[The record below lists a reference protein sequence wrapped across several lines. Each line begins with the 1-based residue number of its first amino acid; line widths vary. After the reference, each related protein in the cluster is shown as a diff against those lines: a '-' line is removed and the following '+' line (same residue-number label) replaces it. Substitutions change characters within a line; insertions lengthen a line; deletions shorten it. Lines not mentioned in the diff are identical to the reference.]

1 MRFLLGPASL
11 LIVFSVCECQSSS
24 IERGGDSEYFF
35 PSGSVEAGQ
44 RAFSDLKFSPC
55 HAVVGRD
62 DLPVPTAV
70 DSGPA
75 LVSIQARKSRG
86 DLATAIIA
94 PSHSLAL
101 PGEIWADGRLS
112 RMGDYSEVMT
122 IRQLIDLVAFLK
134 SLEAPR

>member
-1 MRFLLGPASL
+1 LRFFLGPALL
-11 LIVFSVCECQSSS
+11 LIVFSVCACQSSS
-24 IERGGDSEYFF
+24 VERGSDGAYFL
-35 PSGSVEAGQ
+35 PTGSAEAGQ
-44 RAFSDLKFSPC
+44 RAFLDLKCSAC

-62 DLPVPTAV
+62 DLPAAKAADP
-70 DSGPA
+70 GPA
-75 LVSIQARKSRG
+75 LGSLQARQSRG

-101 PGEIWADGRLS
+101 PGGIWADGELS

-134 SLEAPR
+134 SLESP